1 MKQKLTL
8 ALALAGQLAWSPA
21 YAQGSGKNVT
31 VFRMAGPQLG
41 VRLEEVDA
49 EAVTRLKL
57 KEEKGALVTEVLEK
71 SAAEKAG
78 LKKDDVILKFQG
90 ESVLTASQLSRLVR
104 DVPAGRKVDLDI
116 VRGGAPLKVT
126 AVIEKGE
133 WSTNGNFETHPD
145 MSEWNE
151 RLSEKLGKLNDFHF
165 KTREKGEPQRFS
177 FKMDDNTARAFGP
190 GAFNG
195 NAFDLLTQGRG
206 RLGVSYTEIEG
217 QLASYFKSPKD
228 AAVLVS
234 SVVEGSAADKA
245 GIKAGDLLIKV
256 GGTPVENGSDLHEA
270 VQGLEAGK
278 TAGVVVWRDGRSVE
292 LQVTIAEERKRGGAL
307 TTRRRPVS

>member
-1 MKQKLTL
+1 MKHTLTL
-8 ALALAGQLAWSPA
+8 AFAMAGQLAWTPA

-31 VFRMAGPQLG
+31 VFRMSGPQLG

-116 VRGGAPLKVT
+116 VRSGAPLKIT
-126 AVIEKGE
+126 AVIEKGA
-133 WSTNGNFETHPD
+133 WSTSGEGSPD
-145 MSEWNE
+145 MTEWNE
-151 RLSEKLGKLNDFHF
+151 RLGERLGKLNGFHL
-165 KTREKGEPQRFS
+165 KPGEKGMPHAFS
-177 FKMDDNTARAFGP
+177 FKMDDDTARAFAP
-190 GAFNG
+190 GVFNG
-195 NAFDLLTQGRG
+195 TAFELLTQGRG

-228 AAVLVS
+228 TAVLVN
-234 SVVEGSAADKA
+234 SVVEGSPADKA

-256 GGTPVENGSDLHEA
+256 GTTPVLDGSDLQEA
-270 VQGLEAGK
+270 VRGLESGK
-278 TAGVVVWRDGRSVE
+278 PAGVTVWRDGRSVE
-292 LQVTIAEERKRGGAL
+292 LQVTIAEERKTGGAL
-307 TTRRRPVS
+307 TRRRRPIS

>member
-1 MKQKLTL
+1 MKHKLTL
-8 ALALAGQLAWSPA
+8 ALAMAGQLAWSPA

-126 AVIEKGE
+126 AVIEKSE
-133 WSTNGNFETHPD
+133 WSTNGEGFPD
-145 MSEWNE
+145 MNEWNE
-151 RLSEKLGKLNDFHF
+151 RLSDKLGKLNNFHF
-165 KTREKGEPQRFS
+165 KTPEKGEPHGFS

-195 NAFDLLTQGRG
+195 NAFELLTQGRG

-228 AAVLVS
+228 SAVLVS

-256 GGTPVENGSDLHEA
+256 GATSVQDGSDLQEA
-270 VQGLEAGK
+270 VRSLESGK
-278 TAGVVVWRDGRSVE
+278 PSGVTVWRDGRSVE
-292 LQVTIAEERKRGGAL
+292 LQVTIAEERKGRSPL
-307 TTRRRPVS
+307 TRRRPVS

>member
-1 MKQKLTL
+1 MKHTLTL
-8 ALALAGQLAWSPA
+8 ALAMAGQLAWSPA

-57 KEEKGALVTEVLEK
+57 REEKGALVTQVLEK

-116 VRGGAPLKVT
+116 VRAGAPLKVT
-126 AVIEKGE
+126 AVLEKSE
-133 WSTNGNFETHPD
+133 WSPSDEGFSD
-145 MSEWNE
+145 MAEWNGP
-151 RLSEKLGKLNDFHF
+151 LAEKLGKLNDFHF
-165 KTREKGEPQRFS
+165 KMREKGEPHGFS
-177 FKMDDNTARAFGP
+177 FKMDDNAADAFAPGVFNGRAFE
-190 GAFNG
+190 
-195 NAFDLLTQGRG
+195 LLGQGRG
-206 RLGVSYTEIEG
+206 RLGVSYTEIDG
-217 QLASYFKSPKD
+217 QLATYFKSPKET
-228 AAVLVS
+228 AVLVS
-234 SVVEGSAADKA
+234 DVAEGSAADKA

-256 GGTPVENGSDLHEA
+256 GATSVQDGSDLQEA
-270 VQGLEAGK
+270 VRSLESGK
-278 TAGVVVWRDGRSVE
+278 PAGVTVWREGRSVE
-292 LQVTIAEERKRGGAL
+292 LQVTITDERKGRSAL
-307 TTRRRPVS
+307 MRRRPVS